1 MDAQPLPT
9 QLSSAVSS
17 RHDRSHTY
25 AACSVSAALSAVL
38 LGAIYSPITYLTLL
52 PIVGGVALASL
63 KATQPRW
70 KSCGLRPANQG
81 SVHPYEH
88 P

>member
-1 MDAQPLPT
+1 MLDSPRFTHIVKASEP
-9 QLSSAVSS
+9 V
-17 RHDRSHTY
+17 
-25 AACSVSAALSAVL
+25 VSAALSAVL

-81 SVHPYEH
+81 SAHPYEH